1 MKPLIRIPKA
11 APTLRQQVK
20 GSFGGPSMSDFS
32 PFDSEV
38 DKGFS
43 IVRGMDAIDYKRDG
57 EAIRREGFEKNSIVN
72 ACARIIA
79 DQIAGAR
86 MESYSIT
93 ARGEVVLHPKDD
105 LQALLDTPAPQMSGF
120 RFRRAIG
127 LHLALYGNA
136 YVVITQRTNGL
147 PSRLRVVHPERMMHI
162 VVDPESDE
170 ILAYQWQTND
180 GKPKVSLWTDVV
192 HIKDELVDPDMYFG
206 FPRALAS
213 LLSMVT
219 DGEASAYV
227 RQVLHNSGV
236 PALVM
241 FGRQGIGQDE
251 LRRAESAWH
260 ERMVERGERG
270 RTRFLAGIEALQ
282 VIGHSLKDLEF
293 PSLRQISRED
303 ICAAFG
309 VDARMV
315 GASSAKGQ
323 EGGLSG
329 SQYQEAR
336 RRLEQQTC
344 TPLRIEIQEA
354 MDLSITPEFGERW
367 ARFSPS
373 AIAAIIE
380 TPTEIAQRMAVLVA
394 SRVATLEE
402 ARQEIGL
409 PEQMDPTHTT
419 EATALQ
425 TIQEAL
431 EANEREAQAAE
442 KALAAKTTGD
452 VAKGAT
458 VSEQVDGPDG
468 ITDANNN
475 TERQASA
482 GAPAHR
488 AAAPSRIRTNGSADL
503 TPDEEEAAWR
513 AFDARARA
521 LEPELRQ
528 MADEALEDAVT
539 QVLRALDRAEVRAED
554 PQWWEQFTGQILAL
568 FGASGVI
575 RGIFE
580 RRFRRRLTEMMERAG
595 DRLIEELRSTVNTDS
610 PRFQA
615 GVRKRLETLAR
626 SLTKTVGE
634 RMLDVISLGR
644 ASGFSRKQM
653 AEFIR
658 LMRFDTIAQRVAET
672 ESVGLINHAEML
684 VAEESGVLRKK
695 RWLSQRDDR
704 VRDSHRACDAK
715 GWIDIEASFPN
726 GLRFAH
732 DPNGSADEVV
742 NCRCSTMYSDQEA
755 NP

>member
-1 MKPLIRIPKA
+1 MKPLIRIPRG
-11 APTLRQQVK
+11 APTIRQQVK
-20 GSFGGPSMSDFS
+20 GSFGGPSMSDFN
-32 PFDSEV
+32 PFDERN
-38 DKGFS
+38 DAGFS
-43 IVRGMDAIDYKRDG
+43 VVRGMDAIDYKRDG

-86 MESYSIT
+86 MESYSVT
-93 ARGEVVLHPKDD
+93 ARGEVVLHPKDE
-105 LQALLDTPAPQMSGF
+105 LQSLLDTPSPQLSGF
-120 RFRRAIG
+120 RFRRALG

-136 YVVITQRTNGL
+136 YVVITERQSGV
-147 PSRLRVVHPERMMHI
+147 PSRLRVVHPERMQHI
-162 VVDPESDE
+162 TVDPQSDE
-170 ILAYQWQTND
+170 ILAYHWQTND
-180 GKPKVSLWTDVV
+180 GATKTALWTDVV
-192 HIKDELVDPDMYFG
+192 HIKDELIDPDMYFG
-206 FPRALAS
+206 FPRALAA

-270 RTRFLAGIEALQ
+270 RTRFLAGIEGLQ

-309 VDARMV
+309 VDPRMV

-344 TPLRIEIQEA
+344 TPLRLEIQEA
-354 MDLSITPEFGERW
+354 MDLTLTPEFGEKW

-373 AIAAIIE
+373 AIAGIIE

-394 SRVATLEE
+394 SRIATLEE
-402 ARQEIGL
+402 GRQEIGL

-425 TIQEAL
+425 TIKEAL
-431 EANEREAQAAE
+431 EANERAEQAQKE
-442 KALAAKTTGD
+442 ALAAKTAGD

-458 VSEQVDGPDG
+458 VSEQVGGPDG

-488 AAAPSRIRTNGSADL
+488 AATPSRIRTGGAADL
-503 TPDEEEAAWR
+503 TPEEEAAAWQ

-521 LEPELRQ
+521 LEGEIRQ
-528 MADEALEDAVT
+528 MADEALADVVL
-539 QVLRALDRAEVRAED
+539 QVMRTLDRTEVRAED
-554 PQWWEQFTGQILAL
+554 PQWWEQFTGQLLAL
-568 FGASGVI
+568 FGASGVV

-580 RRFRRRLTEMMERAG
+580 RRFRRRMTEMMERAG
-595 DRLIEELRSTVNTDS
+595 DRLIDELRSTGRTDS

-615 GVRKRLETLAR
+615 GVRKRLETLVR

-634 RMLDVISLGR
+634 RMLDVVSLGR
-644 ASGFSRKQM
+644 ASNFSRQQM

-658 LMRFDTIAQRVAET
+658 LMRWEGVAERVAET

-732 DPNGSADEVV
+732 DPSGPADEVV
-742 NCRCSTMYSDQEA
+742 NCRCSTMYSDKEA
-755 NP
+755 TP